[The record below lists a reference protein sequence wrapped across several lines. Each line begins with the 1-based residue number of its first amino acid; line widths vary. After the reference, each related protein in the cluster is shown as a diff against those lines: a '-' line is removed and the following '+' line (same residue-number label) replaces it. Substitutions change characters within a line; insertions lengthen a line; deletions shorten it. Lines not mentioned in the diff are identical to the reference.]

1 MPSFFFLF
9 FHLFFP
15 VSSFFSTF
23 HRPLVKFAYGAQNRF
38 YLHKNKSF
46 FTFVAAYVRYWIK
59 VLIPRNS
66 NFTDIC
72 TDLRKSP
79 CMWFGEVCSC
89 CCLPLLPQLAYNI
102 RATTYEDFFSALY
115 LHFFQV
121 YTGLG
126 FSKVAWIRLEK
137 LCPVHNLQ
145 ATKRKNSSWFM

>member
-66 NFTDIC
+66 NFTDMC
-72 TDLRKSP
+72 MYRQDQVKMSLTHLKLVSLAYLEPRTYKKWCFFGAPLWYVRCLTKSISTVVGCQKP
-79 CMWFGEVCSC
+79 WRMSAKFN
-89 CCLPLLPQLAYNI
+89 LLQLA
-102 RATTYEDFFSALY
+102 RVSEA
-115 LHFFQV
+115 
-121 YTGLG
+121 
-126 FSKVAWIRLEK
+126 AWTWNREI
-137 LCPVHNLQ
+137 
-145 ATKRKNSSWFM
+145 